1 MSKLKGGFTLPG
13 EAGYEKLTLKMAE
26 KWGADV
32 IRDSDGTVLS
42 DEILDSGYGIYSTIC
57 IIRDHNEWAKA
68 HPQQLQQTFL
78 MTSPVM
84 AAEQS
89 LDIEI
94 LKEFFR
100 EQFAVND
107 TEAAMKYWQVYD
119 RTANVELSREHW
131 SYEKETETV
140 HLHDL
145 TPFHTYTVSFLAY
158 RIWEEI
164 SMYNHTTNH
173 WEKEHL
179 MQIDPRYPEAKA
191 YLIQW
196 MEDWC
201 KSHPNTTVVRFTS
214 LFYNFVW
221 IWGADEKN
229 RNLFTDWGSYDFTVS
244 DKALD
249 DFAEAYGYS
258 MTAED
263 FVNKGL
269 RHVTHMPADQRKKDW
284 MEFINQF
291 VVKTAKEL
299 IDITHQYH
307 KKAYVFYDDSW
318 VGLEPYGERFREF
331 GFDGLIKCVFS
342 GYEAR
347 LCAGVEVETHELRL
361 HPYLF
366 PVGLGGAPTFME
378 GGNPTL
384 DAKKYWNHV
393 RRALLREPVQRI
405 GLGGYLHLTEAFPD
419 FQDYIEKISDEFR
432 IMQQYHSFGKPYVIK
447 PKVAVLH
454 YWGKLRSWTLSGHF
468 HETYMHDL
476 IHVNEAL
483 SGLPVEVDY
492 ISFEDVK
499 EGVLEN
505 YDIVINAGRAG
516 DAWSGGDA
524 WKEEE
529 VVSRLYEWAY
539 NGGTFIGINQ
549 PSAVEGFDSFYRMA
563 PVLGVDEDTGARVC
577 HGKWEFETASIEG
590 LIPEGASIP
599 KQEKRFLTDGKAKVL
614 LSHNGNPDLTVHP
627 FGKGLGIYMGGFCY
641 SLENTRMLLNLL
653 VYAGDKDS
661 EGLYLTDNLYTEC
674 AFYPEIGKLVVINHS
689 EQVQTVNVKTE
700 KGVKTFTIEAF
711 DQVAADVETVD

>member
-1 MSKLKGGFTLPG
+1 MSRLKGGFTLPG

-68 HPQQLQQTFL
+68 HPGQLQQTFL
-78 MTSPVM
+78 MTSP
-84 AAEQS
+84 ALATRS
-89 LDIEI
+89 TLDIEI
-94 LKEFFR
+94 MKEFFR
-100 EQFAVND
+100 GQFAANA
-107 TEAAMKYWQVYD
+107 TEAAMKHWQVYD
-119 RTANVELSREHW
+119 RTTNMEVSGENW
-131 SYEKETETV
+131 NYEKETETV
-140 HLHDL
+140 HIHGV

-164 SMYNHTTNH
+164 SMYNHTTNN
-173 WEKEHL
+173 WDKEHL
-179 MQIDPRYPEAKA
+179 MQVDPRYPETKA
-191 YLIQW
+191 YLTEW
-196 MEDWC
+196 MENWC
-201 KSHPNTTVVRFTS
+201 KSHPDTTVVRFTS

-249 DFAEAYGYS
+249 DFAKEYGYA

-269 RHVTHMPADQRKKDW
+269 RHVTHMPADKRKRDW
-284 MEFINQF
+284 MEFTNKF
-291 VVKTAKEL
+291 VVETAKEL
-299 IDITHQYH
+299 IDITHKYN

-318 VGLEPYGERFREF
+318 VGLEPYGERFKEF

-347 LCAGVEVETHELRL
+347 LCAGVDVETHELRL

-384 DAKKYWNHV
+384 DAKKYWNNV
-393 RRALLREPVQRI
+393 RRALLREPIQRI
-405 GLGGYLHLTEAFPD
+405 GLGGYLHLTEDFPD

-432 IMQQYHSFGKPYVIK
+432 MMQQYHSSGKPYSIK
-447 PKVAVLH
+447 PRVAVLH

-476 IHVNEAL
+476 IHVNESL

-499 EGVLEN
+499 AGALKK
-505 YDIVINAGRAG
+505 YDIVINAGSAG

-524 WKEEE
+524 WKDEA
-529 VVSRLYEWAY
+529 VVSRLYAWAY

-549 PSAVEGFDSFYRMA
+549 PSAVEGYDSFYRMA
-563 PVLGVDEDTGARVC
+563 PVLGLDEDTGARVC
-577 HGKWEFETASIEG
+577 HGKWQFETTSIEG
-590 LIPEGASIP
+590 LIPEGASVT
-599 KQEKRFLTDGKAKVL
+599 KKEKRFLTDGKAQVL
-614 LSHNGNPDLTVHP
+614 MAHDGNPDLTIHP
-627 FGKGLGIYMGGFCY
+627 FGKGFGIYMGGFRY

-653 VYAGDKDS
+653 IYVGDKES
-661 EGLYLTDNLYTEC
+661 EGFYLTDNLYTEC
-674 AFYPEIGKLVVINHS
+674 AYYPEIGRLVVINNS
-689 EQVQTVNVKTE
+689 EETQTVNVKTE
-700 KGVKTFTIEAF
+700 KGVKTFMIEAF
-711 DQVAADVETVD
+711 DQEATDL